1 MSYVDDEAYYFDE
14 EMARDYIR
22 AKNKQIKQIKQT
34 NMKTNKII
42 NVQSEGTWDSPNG
55 LMYKWEVEFENG
67 DHGQAMTKDKEH
79 KTWTVGSTVNY
90 TLTPNA
96 NPKYLGKLT
105 LIKDAPQVNGVAQPY
120 NTGFTPV
127 DNDLKQRMIIAQSSL
142 SSAVEFYKNRTM
154 SDTNDVLETAK
165 VFYKWVINTSK

>member
-1 MSYVDDEAYYFDE
+1 
-14 EMARDYIR
+14 
-22 AKNKQIKQIKQT
+22 
-34 NMKTNKII
+34 MKTSKIT

-105 LIKDAPQVNGVAQPY
+105 LIKDAPPASNGF
-120 NTGFTPV
+120 NPV

-142 SSAVEFYKNRTM
+142 SSAVEFYKGQTLDVA
-154 SDTNDVLETAK
+154 DTLACAK
-165 VFYKWVINTSK
+165 KFYDWVINTSK

>member
-1 MSYVDDEAYYFDE
+1 M
-14 EMARDYIR
+14 
-22 AKNKQIKQIKQT
+22 KNS
-34 NMKTNKII
+34 KIT

-105 LIKDAPQVNGVAQPY
+105 LIKDAPPASNGFS
-120 NTGFTPV
+120 NNSN
-127 DNDLKQRMIIAQSSL
+127 DNDLRQRMIIAQSSL
-142 SSAVEFYKNRTM
+142 SSAVEFYKGSTLDID
-154 SDTNDVLETAK
+154 DTLACAK
-165 VFYKWVINTSK
+165 KFYDWVINTSK

>member
-1 MSYVDDEAYYFDE
+1 
-14 EMARDYIR
+14 
-22 AKNKQIKQIKQT
+22 
-34 NMKTNKII
+34 MKTSKIT

-79 KTWTVGSTVNY
+79 KTWTVGSIVNY
-90 TLTPNA
+90 TLTPNT

-105 LIKDAPQVNGVAQPY
+105 LIKDTPQVNGVAQPY

-142 SSAVEFYKNRTM
+142 SSAVEFYKGQTLDVA
-154 SDTNDVLETAK
+154 DTLVLAK
-165 VFYKWVINTSK
+165 KFYDWVINTSK

>member
-1 MSYVDDEAYYFDE
+1 
-14 EMARDYIR
+14 
-22 AKNKQIKQIKQT
+22 
-34 NMKTNKII
+34 MKTSKIT

-67 DHGQAMTKDKEH
+67 DHGQAMTKDKDH
-79 KTWTVGSTVNY
+79 RTWTVGSTVNY

-105 LIKDAPQVNGVAQPY
+105 LIKDAPPASNGFS
-120 NTGFTPV
+120 NSV

-142 SSAVEFYKNRTM
+142 SSAVEFYKGQTLDVA
-154 SDTNDVLETAK
+154 DTLACAK
-165 VFYKWVINTSK
+165 KFYDWVINTSK

>member
-1 MSYVDDEAYYFDE
+1 
-14 EMARDYIR
+14 
-22 AKNKQIKQIKQT
+22 
-34 NMKTNKII
+34 MKTSKIT

-105 LIKDAPQVNGVAQPY
+105 LIKDAQPAQDFPKLR
-120 NTGFTPV
+120 TDFTPV

-142 SSAVEFYKNRTM
+142 SSAVEFYKGQTLDVA
-154 SDTNDVLETAK
+154 DTLVLAK
-165 VFYKWVINTSK
+165 KFYDWVINTSK